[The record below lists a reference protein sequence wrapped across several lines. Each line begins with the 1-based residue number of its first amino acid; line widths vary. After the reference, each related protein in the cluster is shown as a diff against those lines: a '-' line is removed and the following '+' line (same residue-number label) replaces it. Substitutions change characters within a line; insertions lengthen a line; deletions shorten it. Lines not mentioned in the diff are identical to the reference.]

1 MNEIGKDPLG
11 CGDFHLQDG
20 IFFGR
25 REKGAVIIYRKPT
38 DSSEPEILVQ
48 TDAGGWSSVVLSM
61 SSYGER
67 PGDWHPMMDHHLGKA
82 DLLVGKRGGY

>member
-1 MNEIGKDPLG
+1 MNEIGKDPSG
-11 CGDFHLQDG
+11 RGDFHLQDG

-48 TDAGGWSSVVLSM
+48 TDADGWGSVVQSM
-61 SSYGER
+61 SSHGER
-67 PGDWHPMMDHHLGKA
+67 RFDEQREK
-82 DLLVGKRGGY
+82 V